1 MVHTRVMP
9 WTCKIFGLIYFSLEL
24 RSVYETIAG
33 GVLVRSSEF
42 RIQSDRRSSTSEVKF
57 AIIKYGRTEHGFLS
71 LYYYHH
77 NIGPSDFFGNAI
89 EQSWKC
95 LICISVERRQWY
107 RVNARIVWFWFYPKN
122 DHYTYQQ
129 ISPLLKGIFEL
140 PC

>member
-95 LICISVERRQWY
+95 LICISVERRQWPALVLEY
-107 RVNARIVWFWFYPKN
+107 SFVLVLPQK
-122 DHYTYQQ
+122 
-129 ISPLLKGIFEL
+129 LLLYIPTNLTFIKRYF
-140 PC
+140 